1 MKTSPLQRRAERR
14 ARNQSLVDLNLVSLI
29 DVFTILIFFLLSS
42 ATEVQTL
49 PSAGAVK
56 LPAARSE
63 QAPRPALELVVS
75 PTQILLQG
83 RPVASVADALA
94 GPELIAPL
102 QAALAAAVAVAAGGS
117 APAPQAVTLLGDKD
131 IPYHLLRRIL
141 RTCAAAQLA
150 EVSFAV
156 RPKDEA

>member
-1 MKTSPLQRRAERR
+1 MKSTPLQRRAERQ
-14 ARNQSLVDLNLVSLI
+14 ARNRSLVDLNLVSLI

-42 ATEVQTL
+42 ATEVQTM

-56 LPAARSE
+56 RPAARSE
-63 QAPRPALELVVS
+63 QAPRPTLELVVG

-83 RPVASVADALA
+83 RPVAGVAEALA

-102 QAALAAAVAVAAGGS
+102 QAALAQAVAAAGS
-117 APAPQAVTLLGDKD
+117 AAPPQAVTLLGDKD

-141 RTCAAAQLA
+141 RTCAAAQLG